1 MVVSFGRPNFRL
13 EEDLVGIALE
23 AVIGGYYG
31 EMKVS
36 SLNYRVFSFCVANKE
51 VGFHILE
58 IQKI

>member
-1 MVVSFGRPNFRL
+1 L